1 MRTGAAGSSNDSSQ
15 EEEEEDVEYV
25 IDIKE
30 QSCRSV

>member
-15 EEEEEDVEYV
+15 EEEEDVEYV
-25 IDIKE
+25 KE